1 MNRSLQRTLATVILI
16 PIMTP
21 IAFPQPMQSLKLAE
35 ELFSTYEA
43 YSLKQ
48 IVSRRFTQ
56 SAMVEWIEPFVRS
69 GIVEKAAV
77 GRSAEGRT
85 IYAFSFGKGTT
96 RVLAWSQ
103 MHGDESTATMA
114 LLDFFSFV
122 AQNRSHPAV
131 KTITD
136 NLTLL
141 IVPMLNP
148 DGAERFQR
156 RTAQL
161 IDMNRDALALGTP
174 EARILKTLHERYRPE
189 YAFNLHDQDPRYTVG
204 LSKKVAAISLLAPAT
219 DEAKSDPPHRMRAKR
234 LASLFAEVM
243 HRFVPGH
250 VARYDD
256 TFEPRAFGDN
266 VQKWGSSTILVESGG
281 WPNDPEKFFLR
292 KLNFVGLVSSFY
304 ALATREIEGAD
315 IAPYESLPFN
325 MMGMF
330 DIVIRNVLFKASDT
344 VPALRVDIG
353 INYEEQ
359 QNDSLGHRTIARIT
373 DLGDLSTFIAYE
385 EIDGSAMTLDGSQV
399 GIDRIL
405 SLEELHVLLRR

>member
-148 DGAERFQR
+148 DGAEQ
-156 RTAQL
+156 
-161 IDMNRDALALGTP
+161 IG
-174 EARILKTLHERYRPE
+174 
-189 YAFNLHDQDPRYTVG
+189 
-204 LSKKVAAISLLAPAT
+204 
-219 DEAKSDPPHRMRAKR
+219 RA
-234 LASLFAEVM
+234 
-243 HRFVPGH
+243 H
-250 VARYDD
+250 V
-256 TFEPRAFGDN
+256 
-266 VQKWGSSTILVESGG
+266 
-281 WPNDPEKFFLR
+281 
-292 KLNFVGLVSSFY
+292 
-304 ALATREIEGAD
+304 
-315 IAPYESLPFN
+315 
-325 MMGMF
+325 
-330 DIVIRNVLFKASDT
+330 
-344 VPALRVDIG
+344 
-353 INYEEQ
+353 
-359 QNDSLGHRTIARIT
+359 
-373 DLGDLSTFIAYE
+373 
-385 EIDGSAMTLDGSQV
+385 
-399 GIDRIL
+399 
-405 SLEELHVLLRR
+405 